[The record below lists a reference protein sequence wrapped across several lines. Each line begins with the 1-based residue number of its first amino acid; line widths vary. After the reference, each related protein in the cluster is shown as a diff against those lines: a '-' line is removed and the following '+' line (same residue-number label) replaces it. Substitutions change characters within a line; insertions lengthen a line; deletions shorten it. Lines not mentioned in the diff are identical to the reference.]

1 MEFRD
6 IDKFVKTQ
14 LNGNGETKLVKNYA
28 DDATFFNVRFT
39 ITKNA
44 STRLLKA
51 QSLAESRRIMIPK
64 THFIKFN
71 NLKGYF
77 IKAGGS
83 ESAIAYWSKVS
94 TNGFV

>member
-6 IDKFVKTQ
+6 ISRFVKTKVVD
-14 LNGNGETKLVKNYA
+14 GENKTVKNYA

-51 QSLAESRRIMIPK
+51 NSLADSRKIIIPR

-77 IKAGGS
+77 KAAGGS
-83 ESAIAYWSKVS
+83 ESAINYWSSVS
-94 TNGFV
+94 TDRFV